1 MLPLFIFNVPP
12 LFIYTPYAEPPVLYT
27 PGASVLNVSVLNPI
41 FIVPLVVLYIP
52 LVDPLTLPLAIVTVT
67 VYTLFIP
74 EPLVEIIAPPVEVS
88 FTVSVPLLV
97 IALVFAV
104 LQVIVLPFKS
114 KVMVLVLGITT
125 HSAVLFTI

>member
-1 MLPLFIFNVPP
+1 M
-12 LFIYTPYAEPPVLYT
+12 
-27 PGASVLNVSVLNPI
+27 
-41 FIVPLVVLYIP
+41 
-52 LVDPLTLPLAIVTVT
+52 
-67 VYTLFIP
+67 
-74 EPLVEIIAPPVEVS
+74 S
-88 FTVSVPLLV
+88 FTVNVPLLV